1 MKGQDV
7 NLQVYRNY
15 VLIQWNIQV
24 YDIKIKDPN
33 ISIIMD
39 YTIYFILNI
48 PCGT

>member
-1 MKGQDV
+1 MKCQDV
-7 NLQVYRNY
+7 NLQVYRN

-39 YTIYFILNI
+39 YTIYFI
-48 PCGT
+48 